1 MNSNKLKLN
10 TDKTEVMPVGSAS
23 RLESVDSECAN
34 IGGNSVPF
42 RTLVMFLSECGLNTL
57 ESILIER
64 CPCSSTSAAFAMHPP

>member
-10 TDKTEVMPVGSAS
+10 TDKTEVMPVGCAS
-23 RLESVDSECAN
+23 HLESVDGECAS

-42 RTLVMFLSECGLNTL
+42 RMLVVFLSKWGLNTL
-57 ESILIER
+57 ESILIEC